1 MKAPRMLETSLS
13 RARRLALEVR
23 FESGFSSLEARFLL
37 PHLWIVGDRSQ
48 ALDGLTDHKKFKCL
62 PLNPF
67 KCLDEL
73 DFFSNNSLDSIRD
86 DILYGVWFLITPLGF
101 YK

>member
-1 MKAPRMLETSLS
+1 MLETSLS
-13 RARRLALEVR
+13 RARRQALEVE
-23 FESGFSSLEARFLL
+23 FESGFSSLEARVLA
-37 PHLWIVGDRSQ
+37 PYRRIVGDRSQ

-67 KCLDEL
+67 KCLDGL
-73 DFFSNNSLDSIRD
+73 DFYSNNSFDSIRD
-86 DILYGVWFLITPLGF
+86 AILYRVWFLIIPLGF

>member
-1 MKAPRMLETSLS
+1 M
-13 RARRLALEVR
+13 ALEVR
-23 FESGFSSLEARFLL
+23 FESGFSSLEARVLL

-67 KCLDEL
+67 KGLDGL
-73 DFFSNNSLDSIRD
+73 DFYSNNSLDSIRD

>member
-1 MKAPRMLETSLS
+1 M
-13 RARRLALEVR
+13 ALEVR
-23 FESGFSSLEARFLL
+23 FDSGFSSLEARFLL

-73 DFFSNNSLDSIRD
+73 DFYSNNSLDSIRD

>member
-1 MKAPRMLETSLS
+1 MLETSLS

-73 DFFSNNSLDSIRD
+73 DFYSNNSLDSIRD

>member
-1 MKAPRMLETSLS
+1 M
-13 RARRLALEVR
+13 ALEVR
-23 FESGFSSLEARFLL
+23 FESGFSSLEARVLL

-67 KCLDEL
+67 KGLDEL
-73 DFFSNNSLDSIRD
+73 DFYSNNSFDSIRD

>member
-1 MKAPRMLETSLS
+1 M
-13 RARRLALEVR
+13 ALEVR
-23 FESGFSSLEARFLL
+23 FESGFSSLEARVLL

-67 KCLDEL
+67 KCLDGL
-73 DFFSNNSLDSIRD
+73 DF
-86 DILYGVWFLITPLGF
+86 Y
-101 YK
+101 

>member
-1 MKAPRMLETSLS
+1 M
-13 RARRLALEVR
+13 ALEVR

-37 PHLWIVGDRSQ
+37 PHLWIVGDRPQ
-48 ALDGLTDHKKFKCL
+48 ALDGLTRHKKFKCL

-67 KCLDEL
+67 KGLDEL
-73 DFFSNNSLDSIRD
+73 DFYSNNSLDSIRD

>member
-1 MKAPRMLETSLS
+1 MLETSLS

>member
-1 MKAPRMLETSLS
+1 M
-13 RARRLALEVR
+13 ALEVR
-23 FESGFSSLEARFLL
+23 FESGFSSLEARVLL

-48 ALDGLTDHKKFKCL
+48 ALDGLTRHKKFKCL

-67 KCLDEL
+67 KGLDEL
-73 DFFSNNSLDSIRD
+73 DFYSNNSLDSIRD